1 MSPDFLVNVVQ
12 LAMRFLASLMLLGAC
27 AMADTPTIQNND
39 FEMPVIGPPY
49 VSSVAVPGW
58 LHSGPT
64 GLGTLCRAGYTDD
77 AGTATTRNQRLSSM
91 RLQTA
96 RGDVTDLGQSGE
108 VRAYRRIASS
118 FAQAKR

>member
-12 LAMRFLASLMLLGAC
+12 LAMRFLVSLMLLGAC
-27 AMADTPTIQNND
+27 ALADTPTIQNND

-49 VSSVAVPGW
+49 VSTVAVPGW

-77 AGTATTRNQRLSSM
+77 AGTVGVPGHGDQFLLMGGGIGMSTDATWST
-91 RLQTA
+91 
-96 RGDVTDLGQSGE
+96 V
-108 VRAYRRIASS
+108 
-118 FAQAKR
+118 